1 MEALQQQASIYVQHF
16 FYSTLCC
23 QTTPTMLGMSEYLG
37 DVVCSSVAKAPHGSQ
52 RPKRQAGKQASKG
65 NTHNNPTHH
74 PKETR
79 RQGRRQTPQPAV
91 ARGAE
96 ATPTPPHHPKP
107 AQKGFHENFLA
118 ANIYIYIYICMYY
131 IYIYGCVTRFV

>member
-1 MEALQQQASIYVQHF
+1 MYMNCYVHIYL
-16 FYSTLCC
+16 YIYIYISTLCC
-23 QTTPTMLGMSEYLG
+23 QTTPTMLGTSEYLG

-65 NTHNNPTHH
+65 NTHNNPAHH

-79 RQGRRQTPQPAV
+79 RQGRRQAPQPAA
-91 ARGAE
+91 ARGTE

-107 AQKGFHENFLA
+107 RQKRFPCKLQKSCGEA
-118 ANIYIYIYICMYY
+118 AIATEANQLGRPPTIHLL
-131 IYIYGCVTRFV
+131 V